1 MDIYAENLKRMD
13 QMSSE
18 QLVEFEI
25 KNTVYISIAE
35 NEILRWESNK
45 RSL

>member
-1 MDIYAENLKRMD
+1 MQKISKEWTK
-13 QMSSE
+13 MSSE